1 LSASDGDPGTEMG
14 TVWDIN
20 LGKMAEDLDTWRV
33 RCGWGDVSNEEVG
46 SETGEDVVVKVEG
59 ETRER
64 KEEVS
69 RLIRARV
76 VRIFRDVYYK

>member
-1 LSASDGDPGTEMG
+1 
-14 TVWDIN
+14 
-20 LGKMAEDLDTWRV
+20 
-33 RCGWGDVSNEEVG
+33 VG